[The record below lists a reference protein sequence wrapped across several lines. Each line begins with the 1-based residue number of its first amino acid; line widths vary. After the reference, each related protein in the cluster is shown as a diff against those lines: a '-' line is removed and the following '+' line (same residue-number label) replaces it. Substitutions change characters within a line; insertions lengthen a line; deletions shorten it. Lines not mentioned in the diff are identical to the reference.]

1 MCIRDRSFYNVF
13 LNFIEMKKIILGLA
27 LCVSVF
33 GFSQGN
39 THTQAA
45 GKFEGLAMTPPMGW
59 NSWNTFATNIDEK
72 LIKETADIM
81 VSSGLAAAGYNY
93 IVLDDGWMT
102 RERDAN
108 GDLVPDPVKFPSGMK
123 ALIDYVHSKGLKFG
137 LYNCAGTQTCA
148 GYPGTRG
155 YEYQDA
161 RFYAKLGIDFL
172 KYDWC
177 NTKGITAP
185 EAYTTMSNALKT
197 AGRPIVFS
205 LCEWGDNQ
213 PWEWGKPVGNLWRIS
228 GDIYPCFDC
237 EYKHPENWSSW
248 GFMKIAEM
256 RKDIRKYSGPDH
268 WNDFDMMEVGN
279 EMNDTEDK
287 SHFAMWCMLSSPLFT
302 GNDYR
307 KMSKETLAIL
317 TNKELIAVNQDK
329 LGIQGFKHSAED
341 GLEVWV
347 KPLSDGNWAV
357 TFLNRSEV
365 SKKINFDWKKN
376 AIKDV
381 DFGYE
386 ADFNKT
392 TFKLKNLWTNK
403 DSGNTKKNFTAE
415 LASHDCITLKL
426 SL

>member
-1 MCIRDRSFYNVF
+1 
-13 LNFIEMKKIILGLA
+13 MKKIILVFA
-27 LCVSVF
+27 LSVSSLV
-33 GFSQGN
+33 FSQGN
-39 THTQAA
+39 THTQLA

-59 NSWNTFATNIDEK
+59 NSWNTFGTSIDEK
-72 LIKETADIM
+72 LVKETADIM
-81 VSSGLAAAGYNY
+81 VSSGMAAAGYNY

-108 GDLVPDPVKFPSGMK
+108 GDLIPDPVKFPGGMK
-123 ALIDYVHSKGLKFG
+123 AVIDYVHSKGLKFG

-177 NTKGITAP
+177 NTQGITAK

-237 EYKHPENWSSW
+237 EFKHEEGNWSSW
-248 GFMKIAEM
+248 GFMKIVEM

-287 SHFAMWCMLSSPLFT
+287 SHFAMWCMMASPLVA
-302 GNDYR
+302 GNDVR

-317 TNKELIAVNQDK
+317 TNKELIAVDQDK
-329 LGIQGFKHSAED
+329 LGIQGFKYSAED

-365 SKKINFDWKKN
+365 AKKVNFDWKKQT
-376 AIKDV
+376 IKDV

-386 ADFNKT
+386 ANFSKT
-392 TFKLKNLWTNK
+392 VYKLKDLWKNK
-403 DSGNTKKNFTAE
+403 EIGTTKKNFTADI
-415 LASHDCITLKL
+415 APHDVIILRL
-426 SL
+426 IP

>member
-1 MCIRDRSFYNVF
+1 
-13 LNFIEMKKIILGLA
+13 MKKIILALA
-27 LCVSVF
+27 LSISSL

-39 THTQAA
+39 THTQLA

-59 NSWNTFATNIDEK
+59 NSWNTFGTSIDEK
-72 LIKETADIM
+72 LVKETADIM
-81 VSSGLAAAGYNY
+81 VSSGMAAAGYNY

-102 RERDAN
+102 RERDVN
-108 GDLVPDPVKFPSGMK
+108 GDLIPDPVKFPNGMK
-123 ALIDYVHSKGLKFG
+123 AVIDYVHSKGLKFG

-161 RFYAKLGIDFL
+161 RFYANLGIDFL

-177 NTKGITAP
+177 NTQGITAK

-197 AGRPIVFS
+197 AGKPIVFS

-213 PWEWGKPVGNLWRIS
+213 PWEWGKPIGNLWRIS

-237 EYKHPENWSSW
+237 EFKHEEGNWSSW
-248 GFMKIAEM
+248 GFMKIVEM

-279 EMNDTEDK
+279 EMNDIEDK
-287 SHFAMWCMLSSPLFT
+287 SHFSMWCMMASPLVA
-302 GNDYR
+302 GNDFR

-317 TNKELIAVNQDK
+317 TNKELIAVDQDK
-329 LGIQGFKHSAED
+329 LGIQGFKYSAEE

-365 SKKINFDWKKN
+365 AKKINFDWKKHI
-376 AIKDV
+376 IKDA

-386 ADFNKT
+386 ANFSKT
-392 TFKLKNLWTNK
+392 VFKLKDLWKNK
-403 DSGNTKKNFTAE
+403 EIGTTKKNFVSD
-415 LASHDCITLKL
+415 LAPHDVITLRL
-426 SL
+426 IP

>member
-1 MCIRDRSFYNVF
+1 
-13 LNFIEMKKIILGLA
+13 MKKTIVLLA
-27 LCVSVF
+27 VLSSFNF

-39 THTQAA
+39 THTQTG

-72 LIKETADIM
+72 LVKETADIM

-102 RERDAN
+102 KERDAN
-108 GDLVPDPVKFPSGMK
+108 GDLVPDPAKFPNGMK

-237 EYKHPENWSSW
+237 EFKHPENWSSW

-317 TNKELIAVNQDK
+317 TNKELIAINQDK

-357 TFLNRSEV
+357 TFLNRSDV

-376 AIKDV
+376 TFKDL

-403 DSGNTKKNFTAE
+403 EAGNTKKNFTAE
-415 LASHDCITLKL
+415 LASHDCTTLKL

>member
-1 MCIRDRSFYNVF
+1 
-13 LNFIEMKKIILGLA
+13 MKKIILAFVLSISGLG
-27 LCVSVF
+27 F
-33 GFSQGN
+33 GQGN
-39 THTQAA
+39 THTQAG

-59 NSWNTFATNIDEK
+59 NSWNTFGTSIDEK
-72 LIKETADIM
+72 LVKETADIM
-81 VSSGLAAAGYNY
+81 VSSGMAAAGYNY

-108 GDLVPDPVKFPSGMK
+108 GDLIPDPAKFPNGMK
-123 ALIDYVHSKGLKFG
+123 AVIDYVHSKGLKFG

-177 NTKGITAP
+177 NTQGITAK

-197 AGRPIVFS
+197 AGKPIVFS
-205 LCEWGDNQ
+205 LCEWGDNK
-213 PWEWGKPVGNLWRIS
+213 PWEWGKPLGNLWRIS

-237 EYKHPENWSSW
+237 EYKHEEGNWSSW
-248 GFMKIAEM
+248 GFMKIIEM

-279 EMNDTEDK
+279 EMNNTEDK
-287 SHFAMWCMLSSPLFT
+287 SHFAMWCMMASPLVA
-302 GNDYR
+302 GNDFR

-329 LGIQGFKHSAED
+329 LGIQGFKYAAED

-365 SKKINFDWKKN
+365 AKKINFDWKKQI
-376 AIKDV
+376 IKDV

-386 ADFNKT
+386 ANFSKT
-392 TFKLKNLWTNK
+392 VYKLKDLWKNK
-403 DSGNTKKNFTAE
+403 EVGNTRKNFIADI
-415 LASHDCITLKL
+415 APHDVITLRL
-426 SL
+426 IP

>member
-1 MCIRDRSFYNVF
+1 MKRIISIFILSISF
-13 LNFIEMKKIILGLA
+13 L
-27 LCVSVF
+27 

-39 THTQAA
+39 THTQSG

-72 LIKETADIM
+72 LVKETADIM
-81 VSSGLAAAGYNY
+81 VSSGMAAAGYNY

-102 RERDAN
+102 KERDAN
-108 GDLVPDPVKFPSGMK
+108 GDLVPDPVKFPNGMK
-123 ALIDYVHSKGLKFG
+123 AVIDYVHGKGLKFG

-237 EYKHPENWSSW
+237 EFKHPENWSSW
-248 GFMKIAEM
+248 GFMKIVEM

-287 SHFAMWCMLSSPLFT
+287 SHFAMWCMMASPLVA
-302 GNDYR
+302 GNDFR

-329 LGIQGFKHSAED
+329 LGIQGFKYSAED
-341 GLEVWV
+341 GLEIWV

-357 TFLNRSEV
+357 TFLNRSDV
-365 SKKINFDWKKN
+365 AKKINFDWKKHI
-376 AIKDV
+376 IKDA

-386 ADFNKT
+386 ADFSKT
-392 TFKLKNLWTNK
+392 TFKLKDLWKNK
-403 DSGNTKKNFTAE
+403 EIGNTKKNFVSDLTP
-415 LASHDCITLKL
+415 HDVITLRL
-426 SL
+426 IP

>member
-1 MCIRDRSFYNVF
+1 
-13 LNFIEMKKIILGLA
+13 MKKLLLSLLLAGTTIL
-27 LCVSVF
+27 

-39 THTQAA
+39 TRKQEL
-45 GKFEGLAMTPPMGW
+45 GKYKGLAMTPPMGW

-72 LIKETADIM
+72 LVKETADIM
-81 VSSGLAAAGYNY
+81 VSSGMAAAGYNY

-102 RERDAN
+102 KERDEN
-108 GDLVPDPVKFPSGMK
+108 GDLIPDPVKFPSGMK
-123 ALIDYVHSKGLKFG
+123 AIIDYVHSKGLKFG
-137 LYNCAGTQTCA
+137 LYNCAGTHTCA

-177 NTKGITAP
+177 NTAGITAK
-185 EAYTTMSNALKT
+185 EAYNTMSNALKV

-213 PWEWGKPVGNLWRIS
+213 PWEWGEPVGNLWRIS

-237 EYKHPENWSSW
+237 EFKHPENWSSW
-248 GFMKIAEM
+248 GFMKIVEM

-279 EMNDTEDK
+279 EMTTIEDR
-287 SHFAMWCMLSSPLFT
+287 SHFAMWCMMASPLIA
-302 GNDYR
+302 GNDFR
-307 KMSKETLAIL
+307 KMKPETLAIL
-317 TNKELIAVNQDK
+317 TNKNLIAVNQDK
-329 LGIQGFKHSAED
+329 LGIQGFKLTIED
-341 GLEVWV
+341 GVEVWV
-347 KPLSDGNWAV
+347 KPLSDGAWAV
-357 TFLNRSEV
+357 TFLNRTELP
-365 SKKINFDWKKN
+365 KKINFDWKKN
-376 AIKDV
+376 PIKDA

-392 TFKLKNLWTNK
+392 IFKIKDLWKNKEAGT
-403 DSGNTKKNFTAE
+403 TKKNFTADIVP
-415 LASHDCITLKL
+415 HDVITLRL
-426 SL
+426 IP

>member
-1 MCIRDRSFYNVF
+1 
-13 LNFIEMKKIILGLA
+13 MKKII
-27 LCVSVF
+27 SVF
-33 GFSQGN
+33 ALFVSCLSFGQGN
-39 THTQAA
+39 THNQTG

-72 LIKETADIM
+72 LVKETADIM

-102 RERDAN
+102 KQRDAN

-237 EYKHPENWSSW
+237 EFKHPENWSSW

-279 EMNDTEDK
+279 EMNDIEDK

-317 TNKELIAVNQDK
+317 TNKDLIAVNQDK
-329 LGIQGFKHSAED
+329 LGIQGFKYAAED

-347 KPLSDGNWAV
+347 KPLSEGNWV
-357 TFLNRSEV
+357 ITFLNRSDV
-365 SKKINFDWKKN
+365 AKKVNFDFKKN
-376 AIKDV
+376 VIKDA

-386 ADFNKT
+386 ADFNKVT
-392 TFKLKNLWTNK
+392 YKIKDLWKNKEMGT
-403 DSGNTKKNFTAE
+403 TKKNFVSD
-415 LASHDCITLKL
+415 LASHDVITLKL
-426 SL
+426 TL

>member
-1 MCIRDRSFYNVF
+1 
-13 LNFIEMKKIILGLA
+13 MKKIILVLA
-27 LCVSVF
+27 LHISILV
-33 GFSQGN
+33 FSQGN
-39 THTQAA
+39 THTQSA

-72 LIKETADIM
+72 LVKETADIM

-93 IVLDDGWMT
+93 IVLDDGWMAK
-102 RERDAN
+102 ERDAN
-108 GDLVPDPVKFPSGMK
+108 GDLVPDPVKFPNGMK
-123 ALIDYVHSKGLKFG
+123 VVVDYVHNKGLKFG
-137 LYNCAGTQTCA
+137 LYNCAGTKTCA

-185 EAYTTMSNALKT
+185 EAYATMSNALKT

-237 EYKHPENWSSW
+237 EFKHPENWSSW
-248 GFMKIAEM
+248 GFMKIADM

-279 EMNDTEDK
+279 EMNHTEDK

-307 KMSKETLAIL
+307 KMTKETLALL
-317 TNKELIAVNQDK
+317 TNKELIAINQDK
-329 LGIQGFKHSAED
+329 LGIQGFKYLAED

-347 KPLSDGNWAV
+347 KPLSDANWAV

-365 SKKINFDWKKN
+365 AKKVNFDWKKN
-376 AIKDV
+376 TIKDT

-386 ADFNKT
+386 ADFNKV

-403 DSGNTKKNFTAE
+403 ETGNTKKNFTAD
-415 LASHDCITLKL
+415 LASHDCIILKL

>member
-1 MCIRDRSFYNVF
+1 
-13 LNFIEMKKIILGLA
+13 MKKIILGFL
-27 LCVSVF
+27 LGISSF
-33 GFSQGN
+33 GFGQGN
-39 THTQAA
+39 THKQQA

-72 LIKETADIM
+72 LVKETADRM

-102 RERDAN
+102 HERDAN
-108 GDLVPDPVKFPSGMK
+108 GDLVPDPVKFPNGMK

-137 LYNCAGTQTCA
+137 LYNCAGTKTCA

-161 RFYAKLGIDFL
+161 RFYAKLEIDFL

-177 NTKGITAP
+177 NTEGITAK
-185 EAYTTMSNALKT
+185 EAYTIMSSALKT

-237 EYKHPENWSSW
+237 EFKHPENWSSW
-248 GFMKIAEM
+248 GFMKIADM

-287 SHFAMWCMLSSPLFT
+287 THFAMWCMLSSPLFT

-317 TNKELIAVNQDK
+317 TNKELLAINQDK
-329 LGIQGFKHSAED
+329 IGIQGFKYTVLD
-341 GLEVWV
+341 GVEVWV
-347 KPLSDGNWAV
+347 KPLSDSAWAV
-357 TFLNRSEV
+357 SFINRTET
-365 SKKINFDWKKN
+365 SKKINFDWNKN
-376 AIKDV
+376 NFKDA

-386 ADFNKT
+386 ADFVKTIFKIKDLWKNKEA
-392 TFKLKNLWTNK
+392 
-403 DSGNTKKNFTAE
+403 GNTKKSFSAE
-415 LASHDCITLKL
+415 IASHDVVTLKL
-426 SL
+426 IP

>member
-1 MCIRDRSFYNVF
+1 
-13 LNFIEMKKIILGLA
+13 MKNIILILA
-27 LCVSVF
+27 LSIS
-33 GFSQGN
+33 GFSFGQGN
-39 THTQAA
+39 THVQAA
-45 GKFEGLAMTPPMGW
+45 GKYEGLAMTPPMGW

-72 LIKETADIM
+72 LVKETADIM

-102 RERDAN
+102 KERDSEGN
-108 GDLVPDPVKFPSGMK
+108 LIPDPAKFPSGMK
-123 ALIDYVHSKGLKFG
+123 SLIDYVHSKGLKFG

-155 YEYQDA
+155 FEYQDA

-177 NTKGITAP
+177 NTQGITAK
-185 EAYTTMSNALKT
+185 EAYATMSNALKT

-213 PWEWGKPVGNLWRIS
+213 PWEWGKPIGNLWRIS

-237 EYKHPENWSSW
+237 EFKHPENWSSW

-329 LGIQGFKHSAED
+329 LGIQGFKYSALD

-347 KPLSDGNWAV
+347 KPLSDGAWAV
-357 TFLNRSEV
+357 TFLNRSDAV
-365 SKKINFDWKKN
+365 RKINFDWKKN
-376 AIKDV
+376 AFKDA

-392 TFKLKNLWTNK
+392 AFKLKDLWKNK
-403 DSGNTKKNFTAE
+403 DAGTTKKNFTAD
-415 LASHDCITLKL
+415 LASHDVVTLKL
-426 SL
+426 IP

>member
-1 MCIRDRSFYNVF
+1 MKRIIIIIALSFSSFV
-13 LNFIEMKKIILGLA
+13 
-27 LCVSVF
+27 
-33 GFSQGN
+33 FSQGN
-39 THTQAA
+39 THAQGA

-59 NSWNTFATNIDEK
+59 NSWNTFETNIDEK
-72 LIKETADIM
+72 LVKETADIM
-81 VSSGLAAAGYNY
+81 VSSGMAAAGYNY

-102 RERDAN
+102 KERDTN
-108 GDLVPDPVKFPSGMK
+108 GDLVPDPVKFPGGMK
-123 ALIDYVHSKGLKFG
+123 AVIDYVHSKGLKFG

-177 NTKGITAP
+177 NTQGITAK

-197 AGRPIVFS
+197 AGKPIVFS

-237 EYKHPENWSSW
+237 EYKHVEGNWSSW

-279 EMNDTEDK
+279 GMTNTEDK
-287 SHFAMWCMLSSPLFT
+287 SHFAMWCMMASPLIA
-302 GNDYR
+302 GNDFR

-329 LGIQGFKHSAED
+329 LGVQGFKYSAED
-341 GLEVWV
+341 GLEVWI

-357 TFLNRSEV
+357 TFLNRSDV
-365 SKKINFDWKKN
+365 IKKINFDWKKHP
-376 AIKDV
+376 IKDA

-386 ADFNKT
+386 ADFNKMV
-392 TFKLKNLWTNK
+392 FKLKELWKNK
-403 DSGNTKKNFTAE
+403 EIGTTKKSFQADI
-415 LASHDCITLKL
+415 ASHDVITLKL
-426 SL
+426 TP

>member
-1 MCIRDRSFYNVF
+1 
-13 LNFIEMKKIILGLA
+13 MKKIVLL
-27 LCVSVF
+27 LVF
-33 GFSQGN
+33 SISSFCFSQGN
-39 THTQAA
+39 THNQTG

-72 LIKETADIM
+72 LVKETADIM

-102 RERDAN
+102 HERDVN
-108 GDLVPDPVKFPSGMK
+108 GDLVPDPVKFPNGMK
-123 ALIDYVHSKGLKFG
+123 AVVDYVHSKGLKFG

-237 EYKHPENWSSW
+237 EFKHPENWSSW

-287 SHFAMWCMLSSPLFT
+287 SHFAMWCMLASPLFS

-317 TNKELIAVNQDK
+317 TNKNLIAVNQDK
-329 LGIQGFKHSAED
+329 LGIQGFKYSAED

-357 TFLNRSEV
+357 TFLNRSDV
-365 SKKINFDWKKN
+365 SKKVNFDFKKN
-376 AIKDV
+376 NIKDP

-386 ADFNKT
+386 ADFSK
-392 TFKLKNLWTNK
+392 KDYKIKDLWKNK
-403 DSGNTKKNFTAE
+403 DIGTTKKIFTSE
-415 LASHDCITLKL
+415 LASHDVITIRLTP
-426 SL
+426 